1 MKAGQQI
8 RTQPQQND
16 MTMMIQERVHY
27 PHDSE
32 GWGFLVASA
41 FLSVGGNK
49 GMYKTCVM
57 LYYYIAFEAEKSSPQ
72 QMENDAR
79 IKTHVQT

>member
-1 MKAGQQI
+1 
-8 RTQPQQND
+8 
-16 MTMMIQERVHY
+16 
-27 PHDSE
+27 
-32 GWGFLVASA
+32 
-41 FLSVGGNK
+41 
-49 GMYKTCVM
+49 M